1 MYTVQ
6 CTLYSVHRTSE
17 YVQCTL
23 CHIERIPCD
32 IYEMPLRMRTHLYR
46 PVASFTLY
54 SIPRRRWMAR
64 AIRVQLP
71 IRRRLFTRVVYVARV
86 TTATAVNH
94 RVNVGK
100 RLQLHG
106 KHCNLYGLFISRPQE
121 NKCWQNYFKI

>member
-1 MYTVQ
+1 MYIVQ
-6 CTLYSVHRTSE
+6 CTVYSVQCTSE

-32 IYEMPLRMRTHLYR
+32 RYEMPLRMRTHLYR

-54 SIPRRRWMAR
+54 SIPRRPVDGSSHPCTA
-64 AIRVQLP
+64 A
-71 IRRRLFTRVVYVARV
+71 RRRLFTRVVYVARV

-100 RLQLHG
+100 RLQLQG